1 MKTTSLQNEIKKKHG
16 FDSPQQ
22 QAYLNLAYTH
32 AQLAAQFA
40 KLFKA
45 HGLSEAT
52 YNILRVLRG
61 VRKHPENGHDAIPC
75 GAIGERLITRVPD
88 VTRLIDRLVEAGLVD
103 RIRGEA
109 DRRVVLARITTQGLA
124 LLRKLDDP
132 VLELHQLTLGHL
144 NSAEIKQLNHL
155 LERARQIKITTRSP

>member
-1 MKTTSLQNEIKKKHG
+1 MTTLQRDLNKKTG
-16 FDSPQQ
+16 FDSPEQ

-40 KLFKA
+40 QLFKA
-45 HGLSEAT
+45 HDLSEAN

-61 VRKHPENGHDAIPC
+61 VRQHPENGRDALPC
-75 GAIGERLITRVPD
+75 GEIGERLITRVPD
-88 VTRLIDRLVEAGLVD
+88 VTRLIDRLVKAGLVD

-124 LLRKLDDP
+124 LLRRLDGP
-132 VLELHQLTLGHL
+132 VLKLHDQTLGHL
-144 NSAEIKQLNHL
+144 SRGDLKQLNQL
-155 LERARQIKITTRSP
+155 LERARQTKAAK

>member
-1 MKTTSLQNEIKKKHG
+1 MQSLQQELKKKSA
-16 FDSPQQ
+16 FDSVEQ

-32 AQLAAQFA
+32 AQLAAKFTQ
-40 KLFKA
+40 LFKS

-61 VRKHPENGHDAIPC
+61 VRKHPENGRDALPC
-75 GAIGERLITRVPD
+75 GEIGGRLVTRVPD
-88 VTRLIDRLVEAGLVD
+88 VTRLIDRLVKAGLVD

-124 LLRKLDDP
+124 KLRKLDGP
-132 VLELHQLTLGHL
+132 LLELHEQTLGHMNRSELNQL
-144 NSAEIKQLNHL
+144 NSL
-155 LERARQIKITTRSP
+155 LERARANQAAASPN